1 MESLN
6 FDQIS
11 TASRNIKGQCEA
23 ISTYNTQLRST
34 LETLEHSWN
43 DSTTEQ
49 NAKKYREK
57 VATTTKNL
65 EDMVGKFLD
74 LTTKLD
80 KFIDDQSKVGKDSG
94 GAA

>member
-23 ISTYNTQLRST
+23 IKTYNTQLDET
-34 LETLEHSWN
+34 LQLLEHSWN

-49 NAKKYREK
+49 NAKKYRDK
-57 VATTTKNL
+57 VAATTENL
-65 EDMVGKFLD
+65 KKMVGQFTD

-80 KFIDDQSKVGKDSG
+80 KFIEDQSKVGKDSG